1 MKNAVLTKPSLRII
15 SKNSFSPREMFLGR
29 MMSISASRELFISLA
44 VSLDFMRADG
54 QLDTLFSASV
64 LE

>member
-1 MKNAVLTKPSLRII
+1 M
-15 SKNSFSPREMFLGR
+15 FSGK

-44 VSLDFMRADG
+44 VSLDFTRVDG

-64 LE
+64 LKQGECGVTDNKEGSHVLRRM